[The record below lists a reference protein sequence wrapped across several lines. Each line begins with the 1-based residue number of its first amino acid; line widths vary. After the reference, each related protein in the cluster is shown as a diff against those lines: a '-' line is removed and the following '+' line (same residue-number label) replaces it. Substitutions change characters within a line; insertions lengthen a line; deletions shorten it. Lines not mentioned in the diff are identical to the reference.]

1 MAQQSTGGVAARPE
15 RLPGFV
21 YVVTALGGLSGI
33 LYGYDTA
40 SMSGALPLLSD
51 AFGLGPNAQGVV
63 TSMLLFGAL
72 PAIIAATAASRRVD
86 RRTLLLIAAGIYVIG
101 SIGSALSP
109 NPQVLMVFRFVL
121 GFACGIANQFGLI
134 YVSEL
139 APARV
144 RGMLT
149 GTYQLAVNIGFMIA
163 YLVGA
168 GFTASG
174 GWEWILGIGAV
185 PAALFGVGMLVAPR
199 SPRWLVD
206 RGRPEA
212 ARAVLGRVRTTAAEA
227 DQEVADI
234 GASLRQQQAGLRE
247 LARGAYRPAIT
258 LALVLTFFQVFTGIN
273 SVIYY
278 SPILF
283 EQVTGG
289 LSAGTIANYSVG
301 SGLVISTAL
310 ALPLIDRVGRVKLL
324 KISLA
329 GQVVPCVVIAAL
341 PQVTWLALAAV
352 FVYTFAFGIGLGP
365 VFWLLCPEILPL
377 RARAIGMGV
386 ITFTQYLLNAVSS
399 GVFPSALAAMGTW
412 VFLIFAVL
420 SAVAVWFVSRY
431 VPETSQRSLE
441 DIETY
446 WRQRAEPQAA
456 GQQ

>member
-1 MAQQSTGGVAARPE
+1 MAQQQDTADGSAARRE
-15 RLPGFV
+15 RFPGFV
-21 YVVTALGGLSGI
+21 YVVAALGGLSGI

-51 AFGLGPNAQGVV
+51 EFGLGPSAQGLV

-86 RRTLLLIAAGIYVIG
+86 RRTLLLLAAAIFVVG

-109 NPQVLMVFRFVL
+109 NPQVLLAFRFVL
-121 GFACGIANQFGLI
+121 GFAAGIANQFGLI

-139 APARV
+139 APARL

-149 GTYQLAVNIGFMIA
+149 GTYQLAVNVGFMVA

-168 GFTASG
+168 GFTPEG
-174 GWEWILGIGAV
+174 QWEWILGLGAV
-185 PAALFGVGMLVAPR
+185 PAGVFGIGMLVAPK
-199 SPRWLVD
+199 SPRWLVA
-206 RGRPEA
+206 RGRPDT
-212 ARAVLGRVRTTAAEA
+212 ARTVLRRLRATRAEA

-234 GASLRQQQAGLRE
+234 EASLRQQQAGLRE

-283 EQVTGG
+283 EHVTGG
-289 LSAGTIANYSVG
+289 LSAGTVANYSVG
-301 SGLVISTAL
+301 SGLVISTAI
-310 ALPLIDRVGRVKLL
+310 ALPLIDRVGRVRLL

-329 GQVVPCVVIAAL
+329 GQVVPCLVIAAV
-341 PQVTWLALAAV
+341 PHITWLALAAV

-386 ITFTQYLLNAVSS
+386 ITFTQYLLNAISS
-399 GVFPSALAAMGTW
+399 GLFPDALALMGTW
-412 VFLIFAVL
+412 VFLIFAAL
-420 SAVAVWFVSRY
+420 SALAVWVVRRY
-431 VPETSQRSLE
+431 VPETSRLTLE
-441 DIETY
+441 DIETH
-446 WRQRAEPQAA
+446 WRHRAAS
-456 GQQ
+456 